1 MKNIVLVS
9 KGNFATGYGEGIE
22 VSKIGTSG
30 AHANLLVLN
39 EIMEKI
45 PTDLSID
52 NYRIFLMDLN
62 NYIQSGYA
70 KEYVKTGKFL
80 NGNAIPEDVLAEIK
94 KHYKLYGE
102 GERYMNVNYGS
113 TAYIAKGKDTQAKEL
128 KTIAYKKLDEF
139 IANNKSAGTTTTTQ
153 IVNDPD
159 KALREKFDEQI
170 TKAMEAG
177 NMEMLT
183 QLMEMR
189 KSLREP
195 EVVGV
200 QTSAPVNQSA
210 LTPEFDVNEGKD
222 LNDLNGV
229 DTNHEE
235 DDDDGA
241 IEFEPAKSNK
251 IEDWDSTSTQQQA

>member
-9 KGNFATGYGEGIE
+9 KGNFATGYGDDIS

-45 PTDLSID
+45 PTEISMES
-52 NYRIFLMDLN
+52 YRIFLMDLT
-62 NYIQSGYA
+62 NYIQTGYA

-80 NGNAIPEDVLAEIK
+80 NGNVIPEDVLAEMK
-94 KHYKLYGE
+94 KHYTLYGD
-102 GERYMNVNYGS
+102 GERFMNVNYGA
-113 TAYIAKGKDTQAKEL
+113 TGYIAKSKDPEPKRIKE
-128 KTIAYKKLDEF
+128 IAYKELDKF
-139 IANNKSAGTTTTTQ
+139 IASNKSTGTQTTQ

-159 KALREKFDEQI
+159 KTLREKFDEQI

-177 NMEMLT
+177 NMEMLS

-189 KSLREP
+189 SNLRNP

-200 QTSAPVNQSA
+200 GAPAPVSQAQLN
-210 LTPEFDVNEGKD
+210 PEFDINNGKD
-222 LNDLNGV
+222 LD
-229 DTNHEE
+229 DIDAHE
-235 DDDDGA
+235 DDDA
-241 IEFEPAKSNK
+241 PIEFSKVNGNK
-251 IEDWDSTSTQQQA
+251 PDWDKQQQEA